1 MSALKQYTAEEVA
14 KHNSMSDAWI
24 VHKGLVYDIT
34 KFLDSHPGGEDV
46 LLSVA
51 GREDSTSDFE
61 DVGHS
66 EEARNTMKEYLIG
79 EILPSQKKAAAGAK
93 SSAAVKSGSS
103 AASAGGAGPSYALP
117 LIVVGLAL
125 LFYYFYSS

>member
-79 EILPSQKKAAAGAK
+79 EILPSKKAAAGAK